1 MPSLEC
7 YSTRISGNANGSEL
21 LGYLI
26 CVIGSFFSKLVY
38 AVSVE
43 TPGHQSMSFLLYI
56 LFLLPLGSLVHE
68 YI

>member
-1 MPSLEC
+1 MQMALNC
-7 YSTRISGNANGSEL
+7 WVIL
-21 LGYLI
+21 
-26 CVIGSFFSKLVY
+26 CVIGLFFSKLVY